1 MGKTSENPQQL
12 WDSLSNEDSK
22 SKLAT
27 EVLMVSFFFFCWT
40 FGYGLIQAVDKVC
53 KDLGTFMIPHDDK
66 MKMMIEL
73 PEKFPF
79 VDIKLFASYW
89 KWYAEIAI
97 KCGLPQ
103 EKIIAIIQEVF

>member
-1 MGKTSENPQQL
+1 
-12 WDSLSNEDSK
+12 
-22 SKLAT
+22 
-27 EVLMVSFFFFCWT
+27 
-40 FGYGLIQAVDKVC
+40 
-53 KDLGTFMIPHDDK
+53 
-66 MKMMIEL
+66 MIEL

-103 EKIIAIIQEVF
+103 EKIIDIIQEVCESIREKQIKCKIKGKQRNAQPLRALNDFFDDYMGRIVENPDLGQGQRAADPDMSVFNVMGEFDIL